1 MKRINDTRQT
11 YLRLLLYGAPGS
23 TKTRTAATAALD
35 ERTSPVLWLDSG
47 GNPTSFRTY
56 EKQPDIFLIEELT
69 DLNDPYNWLAH
80 GQQTTGEA
88 FGKFY
93 MDNFPNTP
101 PKDFVPY
108 KTVVIDGITD
118 VQRTAF
124 NHVMSF
130 HGGPGDVPRKREWDH
145 FNKVLQTMI
154 NLADLF
160 LKLDM
165 HVILT
170 ALEKRTEDRMT
181 GSLLYGPLLDG
192 QSDQEVP
199 GKALAVGR
207 MIHTARMTAMQK
219 KDVSTPEQKA
229 KDSIA
234 AVFFKPTAQYHA
246 KDQYGMNEDFIL
258 DPTIGKILDLIE
270 AGPKP
275 NPVPT
280 KTKETKT

>member
-1 MKRINDTRQT
+1 MGPTNRKGERMKRIDDTRQV

-35 ERTSPVLWLDSG
+35 ERLSPVLWLDSG

-56 EKQPDIFLIEELT
+56 RKQPDIFLIEELE
-69 DLNDPYNWLAH
+69 DLNEPYELLTTTDH
-80 GQQTTGEA
+80 G
-88 FGKFY
+88 
-93 MDNFPNTP
+93 
-101 PKDFVPY
+101 Y

-118 VQRTAF
+118 IQRTAF

-154 NLADLF
+154 NMADLF
-160 LKLDM
+160 FKLDM

-170 ALEKRTEDRMT
+170 ALEKRTEDRLT
-181 GSLLYGPLLDG
+181 GGVLYGPLLDG

-207 MIHTARMTAMQK
+207 MVHTSRLTAMQRK
-219 KDVSTPEQKA
+219 SVSSPQQDA

-275 NPVPT
+275 NP
-280 KTKETKT
+280 KSKETKK